1 MCYMG
6 VNFCNKIGIDQSE
19 FEVESSIINSIANEV
34 LNPISFLSNKD
45 IINVL
50 LRKISSE
57 CDLVRKDIY
66 RCALELVVEKTPD
79 DL

>member
-1 MCYMG
+1 MG

-19 FEVESSIINSIANEV
+19 FEIESSIINSIANEV

-57 CDLVRKDIY
+57 CDW
-66 RCALELVVEKTPD
+66 LERHLSLCSGVGR
-79 DL
+79 

>member
-19 FEVESSIINSIANEV
+19 FEIESSIINSIANEV

-57 CDLVRKDIY
+57 
-66 RCALELVVEKTPD
+66 
-79 DL
+79 

>member
-1 MCYMG
+1 
-6 VNFCNKIGIDQSE
+6 IDQSE
-19 FEVESSIINSIANEV
+19 FEIESSIINSIANEV

>member
-1 MCYMG
+1 
-6 VNFCNKIGIDQSE
+6 GIDQSE
-19 FEVESSIINSIANEV
+19 FEIESSIINSIANEV

>member
-1 MCYMG
+1 M
-6 VNFCNKIGIDQSE
+6 
-19 FEVESSIINSIANEV
+19 
-34 LNPISFLSNKD
+34 
-45 IINVL
+45 
-50 LRKISSE
+50 SSE

>member
-1 MCYMG
+1 
-6 VNFCNKIGIDQSE
+6 QSE
-19 FEVESSIINSIANEV
+19 FEIESSIINSIANEV

>member
-1 MCYMG
+1 E
-6 VNFCNKIGIDQSE
+6 I
-19 FEVESSIINSIANEV
+19 ESSIINSIANEV

>member
-1 MCYMG
+1 
-6 VNFCNKIGIDQSE
+6 
-19 FEVESSIINSIANEV
+19 IANEV

>member
-1 MCYMG
+1 MG

-19 FEVESSIINSIANEV
+19 FEIESSIINSIANEV

-57 CDLVRKDIY
+57 CDWL
-66 RCALELVVEKTPD
+66 EKTFIVV
-79 DL
+79 LLSWSLKKHLMIYNHS

>member
-1 MCYMG
+1 
-6 VNFCNKIGIDQSE
+6 IGIDQSE
-19 FEVESSIINSIANEV
+19 FEIESSIINSIANEV

>member
-1 MCYMG
+1 
-6 VNFCNKIGIDQSE
+6 FCNKIGIDQSE
-19 FEVESSIINSIANEV
+19 FEIESSIINSIANEV

>member
-1 MCYMG
+1 
-6 VNFCNKIGIDQSE
+6 CNKIGIDQSE
-19 FEVESSIINSIANEV
+19 FEIESSIINSIANEV

>member
-1 MCYMG
+1 MG

-19 FEVESSIINSIANEV
+19 LEIESSIINSIANEV

>member
-1 MCYMG
+1 M
-6 VNFCNKIGIDQSE
+6 GIDQSE
-19 FEVESSIINSIANEV
+19 FEIESSIINSIANEV

>member
-1 MCYMG
+1 
-6 VNFCNKIGIDQSE
+6 E
-19 FEVESSIINSIANEV
+19 FEIESSIINSIANEV

>member
-1 MCYMG
+1 
-6 VNFCNKIGIDQSE
+6 SE
-19 FEVESSIINSIANEV
+19 FEIESSIINSIANEV

>member
-1 MCYMG
+1 
-6 VNFCNKIGIDQSE
+6 NKIGIDQSE
-19 FEVESSIINSIANEV
+19 FEIESSIINSIANEV

>member
-1 MCYMG
+1 
-6 VNFCNKIGIDQSE
+6 NFCNKIGIDQSE
-19 FEVESSIINSIANEV
+19 FEIESSIINSIANEV

>member
-1 MCYMG
+1 
-6 VNFCNKIGIDQSE
+6 
-19 FEVESSIINSIANEV
+19 
-34 LNPISFLSNKD
+34 
-45 IINVL
+45 
-50 LRKISSE
+50 E

>member
-1 MCYMG
+1 

-19 FEVESSIINSIANEV
+19 FEIESSIINSIANEV

>member
-1 MCYMG
+1 MG
-6 VNFCNKIGIDQSE
+6 VNLCNKIGIDQSE
-19 FEVESSIINSIANEV
+19 FEIESSIINSIANEV

>member
-1 MCYMG
+1 
-6 VNFCNKIGIDQSE
+6 KIGIDQSE
-19 FEVESSIINSIANEV
+19 FEIESSIINSIANEV